1 MRPAALICIMQWLQ
15 HLVSRAVDLMMPVYH
30 RYTPAATA
38 TAAAAAAA
46 TPPAL
51 ADVVTAAVVSAV
63 K

>member
-1 MRPAALICIMQWLQ
+1 MQWLQ

-46 TPPAL
+46 ATPPAL